1 MDRTAISSPGMV
13 GILMPNKCNSCGG
26 TYNTA
31 QADGSRYFHACS
43 PIPNPAYQP
52 DPTKGPVNLQPTIE
66 RPNKLDE
73 NIIGINPATKQ
84 PIIASP
90 GTGVTVV

>member
-1 MDRTAISSPGMV
+1 MDQQ
-13 GILMPNKCNSCGG
+13 LMPNKCNSCGA
-26 TYNTA
+26 TYSPV

-52 DPTKGPVNLQPTIE
+52 DPTKAAFNPTPTIE

-73 NIIGINPATKQ
+73 NIVGIGPATKQ
-84 PIIASP
+84 PIMASP